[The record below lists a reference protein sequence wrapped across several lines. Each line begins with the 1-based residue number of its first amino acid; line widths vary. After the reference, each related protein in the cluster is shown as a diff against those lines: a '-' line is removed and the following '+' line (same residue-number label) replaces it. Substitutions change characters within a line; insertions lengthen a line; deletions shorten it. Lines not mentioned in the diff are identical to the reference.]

1 MSEYLQESSADIII
15 IQNDAVI
22 RKGLHM
28 ENFLI
33 FDIKIHYNDDNFTKC
48 LGKERMS
55 LRYMT
60 LV

>member
-22 RKGLHM
+22 RKGLHIM

-33 FDIKIHYNDDNFTKC
+33 FDIKIHYNDDNFTEC
-48 LGKERMS
+48 LG
-55 LRYMT
+55 
-60 LV
+60 

>member
-1 MSEYLQESSADIII
+1 MAEYIQESSADIII

-33 FDIKIHYNDDNFTKC
+33 LYIKIHYNDDNFTEC
-48 LGKERMS
+48 LG
-55 LRYMT
+55 
-60 LV
+60 

>member
-1 MSEYLQESSADIII
+1 MSEYLQESSADI

-33 FDIKIHYNDDNFTKC
+33 FDIKIHYNDDNFTEC
-48 LGKERMS
+48 LG
-55 LRYMT
+55 
-60 LV
+60 

>member
-22 RKGLHM
+22 RKGLQM

-33 FDIKIHYNDDNFTKC
+33 FDIKIHYNDDIFTEC
-48 LGKERMS
+48 LG
-55 LRYMT
+55 
-60 LV
+60 

>member
-28 ENFLI
+28 ENFRI
-33 FDIKIHYNDDNFTKC
+33 FDIKIQHNDDNFTEC
-48 LGKERMS
+48 LG
-55 LRYMT
+55 
-60 LV
+60 

>member
-1 MSEYLQESSADIII
+1 MAEYLQESSADIII

-33 FDIKIHYNDDNFTKC
+33 FDIKIYYNDDNFTEC
-48 LGKERMS
+48 LG
-55 LRYMT
+55 
-60 LV
+60 

>member
-33 FDIKIHYNDDNFTKC
+33 FMENFLIFDIKIHYNDDNFTEC
-48 LGKERMS
+48 LG
-55 LRYMT
+55 
-60 LV
+60 